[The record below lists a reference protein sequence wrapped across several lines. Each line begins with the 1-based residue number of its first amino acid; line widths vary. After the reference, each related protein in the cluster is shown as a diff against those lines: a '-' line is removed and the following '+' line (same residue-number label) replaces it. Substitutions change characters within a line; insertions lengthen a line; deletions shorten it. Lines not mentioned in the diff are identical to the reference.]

1 MASTLNFICSWLF
14 LRAVLC
20 VFPGMSWALA
30 AKAAG
35 QDAVDRNSV
44 QQEVS
49 PASTGAFEAK
59 SEAGGDGEEEDA
71 EEKLAY
77 ERFLA
82 VLRRRPAV
90 GTALDRVYS
99 YHQERGTLDE
109 FCDSLKAEVAD
120 SEDGAAPLIVGLL
133 RLRQGNEP
141 AAIEALEQAEK
152 LRSTDAV
159 CSWTLGKA
167 LVASSRHSDA
177 VAAFERALTKNPT
190 RADRLSIFVD
200 LGRAA
205 RIAGGSQQ
213 AVAIWK
219 RLEVEQPDDVRVLEI
234 IASVAMEE
242 GDLQTA
248 LERYESLAE
257 KSDDEYKSTQF
268 RLKAATIRMRLGERD
283 VARRALEGLL
293 DQLDSE
299 SWLYRD
305 VREQLEASFLDA
317 GDSSGLI
324 TWFESRLQKQPDELS
339 TMIRLSELL
348 ARQGRTDDASQWYSK
363 AIAAAPSNVELRES
377 LIDHLESSGDIVGA
391 IREYEQLMS
400 VAPRNLDH
408 IEAHGRLWMR
418 RRDVTEVERRATAIR
433 IWTELLKGHEKD
445 ADVVRRL
452 ADILKSADFTEESL
466 TRYREAIELAPQ
478 NPQYRRYL
486 GEYLF
491 QLRRRDEALAV
502 WNEMA
507 SGERRSVE
515 SLLELSSVLSAHGLK
530 AEAIEALSA
539 ACQLRPEFSQL
550 LRLAEMQRSYEVA
563 GQHPLAADSLKAIDQ
578 AGTLAES
585 DEDRILVLQSRMES
599 LTVSGQLSEV
609 LIKLQQRRNANEV
622 FAAEDWMLLAMC
634 HRELSQNAE
643 AIQAV
648 EEGLEKFAESA
659 GLWQLASTCYETA
672 GRLSDAVTANQRLLK
687 LDRRLQ
693 QEYLVR
699 IASLQ
704 KRLGQLNEAMETGR
718 ALLAV
723 APGNLEHAQ
732 WFAQLSVECGQPEEG
747 LRVIRRLS
755 RAAPEDNAA
764 RMALANVL
772 QNRQLNDEAFDVL
785 WDLFLKADDD
795 SDRDNAIRQLS
806 QLALQ
811 LGRFIDVIQR
821 LNGRLEQNE
830 NDRAILLGL
839 AEAHVTAEDLISARA
854 ILERLSQREDR
865 NVLVLRR
872 LAEIC
877 ERIGDHETSA
887 MYRKSIFRL
896 EPVKSNEETLI
907 LALQRA
913 GMFEEAEGMILTHV
927 GPETPAAEILQM
939 IDNSMG
945 EGSRGVAR
953 RLCGILIDRNQSAE
967 FALLRLGI
975 LQWTDG
981 EANEARATFRRLL
994 EVTEKGPVEKLTDS
1008 VYPGKEAIAVRR
1020 FHSPSL
1026 LNERLGVVRVLLWL
1040 EEISEEE
1047 TQYVSVPNYNDPTGL
1062 RLNSTAGRG
1071 AVRIALSEMRSIAA
1085 VREFA
1090 LCALFGTEGDLDNV
1104 GSDSSYRSPNPAVA
1118 AWDRWV
1124 LETRSQPQPVKL
1136 ETLKQLAETGVPDGL
1151 AIFLKE
1157 SLRDPPVASQYWQGR
1172 SDELRQRLTQVLA
1185 DFPDA
1190 AFASL
1195 SGTAVSLIP
1204 GNDAVQSW
1212 ISELTEKSRTPAQR
1226 LFGLLIERAAFS
1238 KVPSRWSIS
1247 EYRGLL
1253 EEIFEGDNGFTR
1265 NYISPGKLLGV
1276 STPQTFDEIRWGFL
1290 CECYVRAGNAVTA
1303 SELLSLAEDWA
1314 QFAVQRQVA
1323 SVGTS
1328 LMPSIV
1334 TAQHP
1339 QFVSTTQ
1346 SGLGATTQATVRLPA
1361 GRSAAP
1367 QDLLMLLTGDRVDQI
1382 VWQTIS
1388 RVTRERPELAREF
1401 TQQQKLVLES
1411 STGDRRFF
1419 LELAQAS
1426 MDVSNSQQSSAAIHL
1441 IRALAER
1448 PNDVMLRWQ
1457 IALILQQ
1464 YDLKPE
1470 AIAVLEKIPDHDL
1483 NDLKFRERSIL
1494 ELAVQIGDTNRAKL
1508 ALERLSGIALSRT
1521 ESELFAST
1529 AEKLELASLAATLRE
1544 RAATAQASA
1553 VSSVK
1558 TPYDAMEE
1566 YVRLG
1571 NMPAAAQIA
1580 KQIARKKIG
1589 DASYNFR
1596 QQNQRSPFQMR
1607 ERAFQV
1613 LKDAGV
1619 LESMIADQQK
1629 LVEAS
1634 PNSKLLRED
1643 LQILLMAAGRDDEAK
1658 QVREN
1663 SAAPS
1668 GPESSMSL
1676 EDLLEKGTSDEVFQ
1690 WVLKKLREP
1699 GRRADTVETI
1709 LQNKQLRTILLKVNR
1724 WNDLLLA
1731 YCGSSKKIPRRIVVE
1746 DETLGMLLRLGLSE
1760 SLDTEQ
1766 LLPGLQ
1772 AAYEYNATTVGA
1784 SVYRVSLDPLMHRPD
1799 VCRTLLE
1806 LDFRLSETRTATGGA
1821 ADPIKTA
1828 CAQMLLQSLRQMS
1841 TDDRQSLYQKARTHF
1856 EARPSWREGM
1866 VFLTLLSR
1874 SLNEESAAIVWL
1886 QKMRQ
1891 ESAIRPFSAGV
1902 VSTLNAETG
1911 NEEADAAVLDVME
1924 ATLSARPATSTEGAY
1939 RTILFEQFIQAV
1951 RKQGKQYRLRK
1962 IVPVMSGWFRAVEAE
1977 GLLKPLLP
1985 NDAWLAFAVLT
1996 REPFAS
2002 TVPAPKLPQMFRS
2015 IAGSLH
2021 SRALIEEW
2029 QGLQSA
2035 DAAGI
2040 SLVAH
2045 PLLSTVSVTNGP
2057 GRYDLDCEFLK
2068 ILFQT
2073 EINSDEQADQA
2084 LLKIWQDASAGDH
2097 KDSTLFL
2104 CTAVLLLRS
2113 SNREVSRTADLR
2125 LREMLR
2131 EKTLFA
2137 ESVEGTSDYASR
2149 AKSLATAGFVMGNLL
2164 TKTSDHKDLGEAMM
2178 DRTQSVLETV
2188 SDTLTLKAM
2197 AQIRGEFLRSIGAR
2211 QEAEEEFRQLLELTL
2226 RESDGSSPVTEAP
2239 SRERVGAPEADKA
2252 KLLEELRK
2260 AGLSP

>member
-1 MASTLNFICSWLF
+1 MASTLNLKCSL
-14 LRAVLC
+14 LLPGTLLLIAIPAVNST
-20 VFPGMSWALA
+20 FASA
-30 AKAAG
+30 AIAQNAG
-35 QDAVDRNSV
+35 EPTV
-44 QQEVS
+44 Q
-49 PASTGAFEAK
+49 
-59 SEAGGDGEEEDA
+59 GEEPAETSANANRDEDQ
-71 EEKLAY
+71 EETLAY
-77 ERFLA
+77 ERFLS
-82 VLRRRPAV
+82 VLRRRPAA

-109 FCDSLKAEVAD
+109 FCESLQGEVAD
-120 SEDGAAPLIVGLL
+120 SRDGSTPLILGLL
-133 RLRQGNEP
+133 RFRQGNET
-141 AAIEALEQAEK
+141 AAIPALEQAER
-152 LRSTDAV
+152 LRDTDPA

-167 LVASSRHSDA
+167 LAAASRYSDA
-177 VAAFERALTKNPT
+177 VDAFERALTKNPA

-205 RIAGGSQQ
+205 KIVGGSQQ
-213 AVAIWK
+213 ALSVWK
-219 RLEVEQPDDVRVLEI
+219 RLEQEQPDDQRVLEI

-242 GDLQTA
+242 GDVQMA
-248 LERYESLAE
+248 LERYESLAD
-257 KSDDEYKSTQF
+257 KSSDEYKTTQF
-268 RLKAATIRMRLGERD
+268 RLKAATIRMRLGELEK
-283 VARRALEGLL
+283 ARSVLEDLL
-293 DQLDSE
+293 QQLDSE

-305 VREQLEASFLDA
+305 VREQLELSYAEV
-317 GDSSGLI
+317 GDQAGLI
-324 TWFESRLQKQPDELS
+324 TWFESRLKQHPDDLP
-339 TMIRLSELL
+339 TMIRLAELL
-348 ARQGRTDDASQWYSK
+348 ARQRRTEDASQWYAR
-363 AIAAAPSNVELRES
+363 AIAVAPSNVELRES
-377 LIDHLESSGDIVGA
+377 LIDHLESSGDIAGA
-391 IREYEQLMS
+391 IREYDHLMS
-400 VAPRNLDH
+400 VAPGNLDH

-418 RRDVTEVERRATAIR
+418 RRDVPEVERRATAIR
-433 IWTELLKGHEKD
+433 IWTELLKGHNKD

-466 TRYREAIELAPQ
+466 TRYREAIELAPE

-507 SGERRSVE
+507 SGKRRSVE
-515 SLLELSSVLSAHGLK
+515 SLLELSSVLSAHHLK
-530 AEAIEALSA
+530 AEAIDALSA
-539 ACQLRPEFSQL
+539 ACQLKPEFSQL

-599 LTVSGQLSEV
+599 LTASGQLSDF
-609 LIKLQQRRNANEV
+609 LTRLQQRRNAKEN
-622 FAAEDWMLLAMC
+622 FTAEDWMLLAMC

-648 EEGLEKFAESA
+648 EDGLGKFAESA

-704 KRLGQLNEAMETGR
+704 KRLGQMPEAMETGR
-718 ALLAV
+718 TLLAV

-732 WFAQLSVECGQPEEG
+732 WFAQLSAECGQPEEG

-764 RMALANVL
+764 RMALAAVL

-811 LGRFIDVIQR
+811 MGRFIDVIQR

-839 AEAHVTAEDLISARA
+839 AEAHVTAEDLINARA

-877 ERIGDHETSA
+877 ERIGDHEASA
-887 MYRKSIFRL
+887 MYRRTIFRL
-896 EPVKSNEETLI
+896 EPVKSNEESLI

-927 GPETPAAEILQM
+927 GPDTPAAEILQM

-981 EANEARATFRRLL
+981 ETEEAEATFRRLL
-994 EVTEKGPVEKLTDS
+994 ELTDHAPVEKLTDS
-1008 VYPGKEAIAVRR
+1008 VYPGKEFIADRR

-1026 LNERLGVVRVLLWL
+1026 LNERLGLVRVLLWL

-1047 TQYVSVPNYNDPTGL
+1047 TQYVSVPNYHDPTGL

-1071 AVRIALSEMRSIAA
+1071 AVRVALSEMRSIAA

-1090 LCALFGTEGDLDNV
+1090 LCALFGTEGDLNNV
-1104 GSDSSYRSPNPAVA
+1104 GSDSPYRSPNPAIA

-1124 LETRSQPQPVKL
+1124 LETLSQPQPAKL

-1151 AIFLKE
+1151 AIFVNE
-1157 SLRDPPVASQYWQGR
+1157 SLRESRGVSLYWQGR

-1195 SGTAVSLIP
+1195 SGTAVSLIQ
-1204 GNDAVQSW
+1204 GDDAVQSW

-1226 LFGLLIERAAFS
+1226 LFGLQIERAAFS

-1247 EYRGLL
+1247 EYRKLL
-1253 EEIFEGDNGFTR
+1253 EEIFDGDNGFTR
-1265 NYISPGKLLGV
+1265 NYVSPGKLLGV

-1290 CECYVRAGNAVTA
+1290 CECYVRAGNAVTT

-1314 QFAVQRQVA
+1314 QFAVQRRAA
-1323 SVGTS
+1323 SVGAGS
-1328 LMPSIV
+1328 MPSVV
-1334 TAQHP
+1334 TAQQP

-1346 SGLGATTQATVRLPA
+1346 SGLGATTQPTVRLPA
-1361 GRSAAP
+1361 GRSTAP
-1367 QDLLMLLTGDRVDQI
+1367 PDLLMLLTGDRVDRI

-1388 RVTRERPELAREF
+1388 RVTRERPELAQEF
-1401 TQQQKLVLES
+1401 TQQQKLVMES

-1419 LELAQAS
+1419 FELAQAYL
-1426 MDVSNSQQSSAAIHL
+1426 DVSNSQQSSAAIHL

-1494 ELAVQIGDTNRAKL
+1494 ELAVHIGDTNRAKL

-1521 ESELFAST
+1521 ESELFANT

-1553 VSSVK
+1553 AAAVK

-1571 NMPAAAQIA
+1571 NKQAAVQIA

-1607 ERAFQV
+1607 ERAFEV
-1613 LKDAGV
+1613 LKEAGV

-1634 PNSKLLRED
+1634 PNSRLLREE

-1658 QVREN
+1658 QVRSN
-1663 SAAPS
+1663 SAAPI

-1676 EDLLEKGTSDEVFQ
+1676 EDLLAKGKTDEVFQ
-1690 WVLKKLREP
+1690 WVLQKLRDP

-1709 LQNKQLRTILLKVNR
+1709 LQNKQLLNILLKENR

-1731 YCGSSKKIPRRIVVE
+1731 YCGSSRKIPRRIVVE

-1760 SLDTEQ
+1760 SQETEQ

-1772 AAYEYNATTVGA
+1772 AAYEYNATTVGT
-1784 SVYRVSLDPLMHRPD
+1784 SIYRVSLDPLMHRPD
-1799 VCRTLLE
+1799 VCRTLME
-1806 LDFRLSETRTATGGA
+1806 LDYQLSETRTATGGA

-1828 CAQMLLQSLRQMS
+1828 CAQILLQSLRQMS
-1841 TDDRQSLYQKARTHF
+1841 MDDRRKLYEKARTHF
-1856 EARPSWREGM
+1856 EARPSWREGT

-1874 SLNEESAAIVWL
+1874 SLNDDSAAMVWL

-1891 ESAIRPFSAGV
+1891 ESAIKPFSAGL

-1924 ATLSARPATSTEGAY
+1924 ATLSNRPVTSIEGAY
-1939 RTILFEQFIQAV
+1939 RTILFEHFIQAV
-1951 RKQGKQYRLRK
+1951 RKQGKQHRLRK
-1962 IVPVMSGWFRAVEAE
+1962 IVPVMSAWFRAVEAE

-1985 NDAWLAFAVLT
+1985 NDAWLAFAVLA

-2021 SRALIEEW
+2021 SRTLIEEW

-2084 LLKIWQDASAGDH
+2084 LLKIWQDASAGEH

-2131 EKTLFA
+2131 EKKLFA
-2137 ESVEGTSDYASR
+2137 ESVEGTSEYASR
-2149 AKSLATAGFVMGNLL
+2149 AKSLAAAGFVLGNLL

-2178 DRTQSVLETV
+2178 DRTETVLETV
-2188 SDTLTLKAM
+2188 SDSVTLKAM

-2211 QEAEEEFRQLLELTL
+2211 QEAEEEFRKLLELTL

-2239 SRERVGAPEADKA
+2239 SRERVGTSDADKA